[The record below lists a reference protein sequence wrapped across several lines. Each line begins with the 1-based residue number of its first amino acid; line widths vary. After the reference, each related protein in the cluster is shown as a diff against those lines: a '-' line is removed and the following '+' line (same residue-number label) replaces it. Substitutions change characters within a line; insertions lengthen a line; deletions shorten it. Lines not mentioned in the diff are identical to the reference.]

1 MERMYEYLSLTMI
14 IFGFISL
21 LAGVFITYTI
31 QELKNIF
38 FYEDLFIGI
47 IMFFLFIIGSMIV
60 WIFGTKS
67 RK

>member
-1 MERMYEYLSLTMI
+1 MEKMYEYLSLTMI

-21 LAGVFITYTI
+21 LTGVFITYTI
-31 QELKNIF
+31 QALKNMF
-38 FYEDLFIGI
+38 FFEELFIGLI
-47 IMFFLFIIGSMIV
+47 LFFLFIIGSMIV

>member
-1 MERMYEYLSLTMI
+1 MYEYLSLTMI
-14 IFGFISL
+14 IFGFVSL
-21 LAGVFITYTI
+21 LAGLFITYTI
-31 QELKNIF
+31 QALTNMF
-38 FYEDLFIGI
+38 FFEDLFIGI

>member
-1 MERMYEYLSLTMI
+1 MEKMYEYLSLTMI

-21 LAGVFITYTI
+21 LTGVFITYTI
-31 QELKNIF
+31 KALTNMF
-38 FYEDLFIGI
+38 FFEDLFIGI

-60 WIFGTKS
+60 WIFGIKS